1 MAARP
6 SLRTV
11 PADRREQMAQIRKRE
26 DDSLVAASK
35 AEAGLEAA
43 EERLVALAAEHQE
56 LIDDAKSKVGD
67 AYLEVVEAF
76 GSRARAADYLGVPQG
91 RLQSAL
97 THRTTKQ
104 DTAGGGSK
112 PDAVDAST

>member
-35 AEAGLEAA
+35 AETALQAA
-43 EERLVALAAEHQE
+43 KDRQVALAAEQQV
-56 LIDDAKSKVGD
+56 LIDEATSKVAD
-67 AYLEVVEAF
+67 TYVEVVEAF
-76 GSRARAADYLGVPQG
+76 GSRARAAEYLGVPLG
-91 RLQSAL
+91 RLQATL
-97 THRTTKQ
+97 NHRTTEPSGSS
-104 DTAGGGSK
+104 DDSK
-112 PDAVDAST
+112 PDGAETSP